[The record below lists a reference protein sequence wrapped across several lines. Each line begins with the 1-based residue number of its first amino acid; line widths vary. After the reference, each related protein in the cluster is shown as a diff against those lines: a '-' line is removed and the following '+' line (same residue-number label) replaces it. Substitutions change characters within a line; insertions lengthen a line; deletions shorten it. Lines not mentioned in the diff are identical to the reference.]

1 MSAKKEQENLEKLFV
16 KTNEKDILAK
26 IDQGQNM
33 KFYLSNLLGDEVFL
47 KNGILETL
55 PLCVKYNKIYVFNEI
70 WKRISRLNSK
80 DYQLEIYRS
89 ILKKVI
95 AECDKDSDFLKIV
108 SNKIP
113 FSLKE
118 LKMDVLIDALKTD
131 KTDNLIFFFEKRRLK
146 KHIDLIESKKDL
158 LYSAYYYNNFELLNY
173 FKKRGV
179 EIMGEDFEYLKKAAV
194 AGSINILNYLYSVN
208 SLSFNSVIN
217 WEDEQQRPDEQ
228 SEKWLNSI
236 IMKNKLSGKLKEKKE
251 KSILNKI

>member
-1 MSAKKEQENLEKLFV
+1 
-16 KTNEKDILAK
+16 
-26 IDQGQNM
+26 
-33 KFYLSNLLGDEVFL
+33 
-47 KNGILETL
+47 
-55 PLCVKYNKIYVFNEI
+55 
-70 WKRISRLNSK
+70 
-80 DYQLEIYRS
+80 
-89 ILKKVI
+89 
-95 AECDKDSDFLKIV
+95 
-108 SNKIP
+108 
-113 FSLKE
+113 
-118 LKMDVLIDALKTD
+118 MDVLIDALKTD

-158 LYSAYYYNNFELLNY
+158 LSSAYYYNNFELLNY